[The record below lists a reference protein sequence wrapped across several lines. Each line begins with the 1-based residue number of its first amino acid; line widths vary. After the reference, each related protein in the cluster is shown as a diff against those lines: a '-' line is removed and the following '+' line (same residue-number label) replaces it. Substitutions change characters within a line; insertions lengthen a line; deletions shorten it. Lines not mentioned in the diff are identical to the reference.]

1 MSYISKYLESL
12 MTKKDAICDSQ
23 TTNSKYYTI
32 GKAKIGLSD
41 HFPEASKITCDVRI
55 VNPLNAKTVYL
66 VQVKEGP
73 QILTFNLAGVK
84 TFISNYLYIKEI
96 KNLNNEVK
104 KNNAKAKVKKTAS
117 KKVNRANCTCNKRN
131 QNEWTVFW
139 GEVSKNIP
147 KYSKIMSVKK
157 KNLADNKRKASRDE
171 KEISII
177 MKKRYALLLTGL
189 LTLSLA
195 AGCGTKTDK

>member
-1 MSYISKYLESL
+1 

-73 QILTFNLAGVK
+73 QILTFNLAELK
-84 TFISNYLYIKEI
+84 LSSL
-96 KNLNNEVK
+96 
-104 KNNAKAKVKKTAS
+104 
-117 KKVNRANCTCNKRN
+117 
-131 QNEWTVFW
+131 
-139 GEVSKNIP
+139 
-147 KYSKIMSVKK
+147 
-157 KNLADNKRKASRDE
+157 
-171 KEISII
+171 II
-177 MKKRYALLLTGL
+177 YT
-189 LTLSLA
+189 
-195 AGCGTKTDK
+195 

>member
-41 HFPEASKITCDVRI
+41 HFPEASKITCDIRI

-73 QILTFNLAGVK
+73 QILTFNFAGVK
-84 TFISNYLYIKEI
+84 TLISNNIYVKQIQK
-96 KNLNNEVK
+96 LNREVK
-104 KNNAKAKVKKTAS
+104 ANRTTVKNKKKEADL
-117 KKVNRANCTCNKRN
+117 TCNKFDN
-131 QNEWTVFW
+131 SNWIAFW
-139 GEVSKNIP
+139 EA
-147 KYSKIMSVKK
+147 VKK
-157 KNLADNKRKASRDE
+157 KVPHYKT
-171 KEISII
+171 I
-177 MKKRYALLLTGL
+177 MATKKREVVYKIMANCSVKEVSDALIKAHENGVLVAG
-189 LTLSLA
+189 SSALA
-195 AGCGTKTDK
+195 LEQFLRNL

>member
-1 MSYISKYLESL
+1 

-41 HFPEASKITCDVRI
+41 HFPEASKITCDIRI

-96 KNLNNEVK
+96 KNLNEEVK

-117 KKVNRANCTCNKRN
+117 KKVSRANCTWNKRN

-157 KNLADNKRKASRDE
+157 KNLVYLKFGGQSVEVVTEKLNEAIKAGVLYERSPAVD
-171 KEISII
+171 
-177 MKKRYALLLTGL
+177 L
-189 LTLSLA
+189 
-195 AGCGTKTDK
+195 KTYWEND

>member
-32 GKAKIGLSD
+32 GKAKIDLSD

-157 KNLADNKRKASRDE
+157 KNLVYLKFGGQSVEVVTEKLNEAIKAGVLYEGSPSVDLETYWE
-171 KEISII
+171 KN
-177 MKKRYALLLTGL
+177 
-189 LTLSLA
+189 
-195 AGCGTKTDK
+195 

>member
-157 KNLADNKRKASRDE
+157 KNLAYLKFGGQSVEVVTEKLNEAIKAGVLYERSPAVD
-171 KEISII
+171 
-177 MKKRYALLLTGL
+177 L
-189 LTLSLA
+189 
-195 AGCGTKTDK
+195 KTYWEND

>member
-12 MTKKDAICDSQ
+12 MTKKDAISDSQ

-41 HFPEASKITCDVRI
+41 HFPEASRITCDIRI

-96 KNLNNEVK
+96 KNLNKKVK
-104 KNNAKAKVKKTAS
+104 ENNAKGKKKTA
-117 KKVNRANCTCNKRN
+117 CTCNKRN
-131 QNEWTVFW
+131 QKEWTIFW
-139 GEVSKNIP
+139 AEVSKNISN
-147 KYSKIMSVKK
+147 YSKIMSANKK
-157 KNLADNKRKASRDE
+157 KLVYLKFGGQSVEVVIEKLNEAIKAGVLYEGSLVTDLETYWE
-171 KEISII
+171 KI
-177 MKKRYALLLTGL
+177 
-189 LTLSLA
+189 
-195 AGCGTKTDK
+195 

>member
-41 HFPEASKITCDVRI
+41 HFSEASKITCDVRI

-96 KNLNNEVK
+96 KSLNKEVK
-104 KNNAKAKVKKTAS
+104 RNISNNKSTKKATKTSSVKY
-117 KKVNRANCTCNKRN
+117 TCNHNDRT
-131 QNEWTVFW
+131 EWTAFW
-139 GEVSKNIP
+139 TEVCKNVRG
-147 KYSKIMSVKK
+147 YSKVM
-157 KNLADNKRKASRDE
+157 NP
-171 KEISII
+171 
-177 MKKRYALLLTGL
+177 KKRMEVYSKFGGQSVEVITEKLNEAIKAGILYKG
-189 LTLSLA
+189 SSA
-195 AGCGTKTDK
+195 ADLKTYWEND